1 MSEKLPP
8 LLFQLPFIRC
18 LVMGRASVA
27 AFALLSGYVNSLGP
41 IKRAR
46 SGNLEGAL
54 SGIAKSAF
62 RRTGRFVI
70 PAVLATTLSWLACQ
84 FGAYNVA
91 RVASSN
97 WIRDTSPDPSPSFAA
112 AFYDLFYSLGRTWL
126 DGANQYDK
134 IQWTLTFL
142 LKGSMETYLTLFA
155 TVYVK
160 PRWRMFILIGLYYF
174 KWKLGDGEWW
184 GRPWLK
190 ELQLTLSSGCWVQCL
205 LGHPARWHLPRC
217 RPPSCHSKT
226 FLPSNLVLWNG
237 NSPRIVF
244 VLLSWGAS
252 WMERMVCR
260 AWESRPVYLSSR
272 SRICS
277 ILSGSW
283 CQYIDIGRHVQ
294 QHCEK
299 NSLQYIFHLD
309 GQTEFR
315 HLPSS
320 RTFNTDCTRIRS
332 LWVLYP
338 TERGQRRKG
347 ERITARLA
355 TACEQMGLRVRN
367 SAVLRFPVSG
377 SQPVGRIRGPVLW
390 TGNPVVRRPGLSR
403 RLQGGSRKTSPV
415 VMSRLWFQGIIPL
428 YKTHHFLS
436 CLKIINI
443 ILLGYLLRWSACFV
457 F

>member
-8 LLFQLPFIRC
+8 MFFQLPFIRC

-46 SGNLEGAL
+46 SGNLEEAL

-155 TVYVK
+155 TIYVK

-174 KWKLGDGEWW
+174 KWKLGDG
-184 GRPWLK
+184 K
-190 ELQLTLSSGCWVQCL
+190 
-205 LGHPARWHLPRC
+205 
-217 RPPSCHSKT
+217 
-226 FLPSNLVLWNG
+226 
-237 NSPRIVF
+237 
-244 VLLSWGAS
+244 
-252 WMERMVCR
+252 
-260 AWESRPVYLSSR
+260 
-272 SRICS
+272 
-277 ILSGSW
+277 
-283 CQYIDIGRHVQ
+283 
-294 QHCEK
+294 
-299 NSLQYIFHLD
+299 
-309 GQTEFR
+309 
-315 HLPSS
+315 
-320 RTFNTDCTRIRS
+320 
-332 LWVLYP
+332 
-338 TERGQRRKG
+338 
-347 ERITARLA
+347 
-355 TACEQMGLRVRN
+355 
-367 SAVLRFPVSG
+367 
-377 SQPVGRIRGPVLW
+377 
-390 TGNPVVRRPGLSR
+390 
-403 RLQGGSRKTSPV
+403 
-415 VMSRLWFQGIIPL
+415 
-428 YKTHHFLS
+428 
-436 CLKIINI
+436 
-443 ILLGYLLRWSACFV
+443 
-457 F
+457 